1 MKTVYNN
8 IFHEYVEKHEEII
21 LINII
26 NNYLPFI

>member
-1 MKTVYNN
+1 MKTQFTTTYSMNMWRN
-8 IFHEYVEKHEEII
+8 EEII